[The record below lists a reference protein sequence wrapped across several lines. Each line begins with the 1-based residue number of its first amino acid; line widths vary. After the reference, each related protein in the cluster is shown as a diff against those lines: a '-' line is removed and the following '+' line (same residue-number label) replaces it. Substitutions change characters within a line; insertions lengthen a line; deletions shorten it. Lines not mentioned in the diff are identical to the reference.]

1 MKTKQPKAAP
11 ENFLKTYRFPLL
23 VLLLVPFLLYG
34 YSITFTEYVLDDAL
48 VLSENN
54 FVKKGF
60 AGIWDIL
67 ANETFTGFL
76 GTQQNLVE
84 GARYRPLSL
93 VTFAVEYGFLGL
105 NPQVS
110 HFINVLLYALSAL
123 LLLRVLALFF
133 PLEKNANAF
142 YSIPFVATLLFVLHP
157 VHTEVVA
164 NIKSRDEIL
173 CLLFSL
179 ATLYY
184 SFRFVSTDNK
194 LNAVASAL
202 FFLLAMLS
210 KENAITFLAV
220 VPLCIYFF
228 TQLPTKKIIASI
240 IPLAVTTVIYLIIRS
255 NVLGFLFDSGK
266 EVALLMNNP
275 FLGTTQDEKFATIFY
290 TLLLYIK
297 LLFFPHPLTHDYYPY
312 HIPIIEWSDPRAFL
326 SLILY
331 MALIVFA
338 FRNFRNKSVVAFC
351 ILFFVVT
358 ISIVSNMF
366 FAVGVFMAERFL
378 YMPSVA
384 FCLLIAYWCIHS
396 VVQYEKRF
404 PAVNYIAAILLVIF
418 ISGFSY
424 KTIERV
430 PVWKDTM
437 SLNKSGAEVSVN
449 SARAQ
454 QYYGYALYVEATK
467 EKDRTKKQQ
476 LLDEALPYVNR
487 ALKIHPVYTDALTCK
502 AGIVAAYYQLDG
514 DLDKLLNEF
523 YRIQLTNPVPFV
535 DQYLNY
541 LDNRADSGKLRN
553 FYLNLGN
560 ALSQKGNRQKGNYYL
575 NKAK

>member
-1 MKTKQPKAAP
+1 MKPKQQKLQPD
-11 ENFLKTYRFPLL
+11 EFLKTYRFPLL
-23 VLLLVPFLLYG
+23 VLLLVPFILYG

-60 AGIWDIL
+60 SGIGDIL
-67 ANETFTGFL
+67 GNETFTGFL
-76 GTQQNLVE
+76 GTQQTLVE

-93 VTFAVEYGFLGL
+93 VTFAIEYGFLGL

-110 HFINVLLYALSAL
+110 HFINVLLYALSAM

-133 PLEKNANAF
+133 PLAKNGKAF
-142 YSIPFVATLLFVLHP
+142 LSIPFIAALLFVLHP

-179 ATLYY
+179 AALYY
-184 SFRFVSTDNK
+184 SYRYVTNDK
-194 LNAVASAL
+194 MQNAVAAA
-202 FFLLAMLS
+202 FCFLLAILA
-210 KENAITFLAV
+210 KENAVTFLAII
-220 VPLCIYFF
+220 PLCIYFF
-228 TQLPTKKIIASI
+228 TQLPSKKIFVSI
-240 IPLAVTTVIYLIIRS
+240 IPLAITTIVYFIIRH
-255 NVLGFLFDSGK
+255 NALGFLFDSGK
-266 EVALLMNNP
+266 EVTLLMNNP

-312 HIPIIEWSDPRAFL
+312 HIPILKWADPRAFM
-326 SLILY
+326 SLIIYL
-331 MALIVFA
+331 ALIIYA
-338 FRNFRNKSVVAFC
+338 LRNIRNKSVYAFC
-351 ILFFVVT
+351 ILFFIIT

-366 FAVGVFMAERFL
+366 FPVGVFMAERFL
-378 YMPSVA
+378 YMPSIA
-384 FCLLIAYWCIHS
+384 FCLMLAYAF
-396 VVQYEKRF
+396 VNAVPQLEKRI
-404 PAVNYIAAILLVIF
+404 PMMRNIASALLVI
-418 ISGFSY
+418 IIVGFSY
-424 KTIERV
+424 KTIARV

-467 EKDRTKKQQ
+467 ETNAEKKKQ
-476 LLDEALPYVNR
+476 LLDEALPYVNH
-487 ALKIHPVYTDALTCK
+487 ALSIHPTYTDALTCK
-502 AGIVAAYYQLDG
+502 AGIVAAYYQLNR

-523 YRIQLTNPVPFV
+523 YRIQMTNPVPFV

-541 LDNRADSGKLRN
+541 LDNRADRAKLNN
-553 FYLNLGN
+553 FYTNLGN
-560 ALSQKGNRQKGNYYL
+560 GLKQKGNSEKGNYYL
-575 NKAK
+575 NKVR